1 MNDNGY
7 LGVLSKAANKA
18 SDSANRVKEKILPE
32 LQTSINKIGEA
43 WAKLRQI
50 AEEAKNH
57 EVK

>member
-1 MNDNGY
+1 MNNNGY

-18 SDSANRVKEKILPE
+18 SDSANKIKDKILPE

-50 AEEAKNH
+50 TEEAKHH